1 MRRQYLSRPDVKE
14 YLERFPDVTQ
24 AEKAALM
31 KWLKEGNSPYDN
43 GDCLYTESGCSMDFI
58 STLRFWDDL
67 YDEWKTDP
75 EGFMKNHSFTEE
87 DSGVFTPMSTEITGG
102 DLQ

>member
-1 MRRQYLSRPDVKE
+1 
-14 YLERFPDVTQ
+14 
-24 AEKAALM
+24 
-31 KWLKEGNSPYDN
+31 
-43 GDCLYTESGCSMDFI
+43 MDFI

-67 YDEWKTDP
+67 YDEWQTDP
-75 EGFMKNHSFTEE
+75 KGFMKNHSFTEE